1 MCGRYL
7 FDPLSGELDEYWQ
20 IISNVK
26 NKLKEKDK
34 RQSIASGEVFP
45 SQNVFILG
53 SNRNGGIVAGSAIWG
68 FNNYGNRRLL
78 INARSET
85 VSEKSLS
92 RTPFRNSRCVF
103 IMNGFY
109 EWDDSKDKYLFS
121 NEEGLVYVGGFC
133 RTNIQDGDNS
143 VESIILTTIAND
155 SVSPIHDRM
164 PLIISPDDIRE
175 WLLNPEF
182 ARNYLTKNTNRLYAK
197 KIRSL

>member
-26 NKLKEKDK
+26 NKLKVKDK
-34 RQSIASGEVFP
+34 RPSIASGEVFP

-53 SNRNGGIVAGSAIWG
+53 SNRNGGIVAGSAKWG
-68 FNNYGNRRLL
+68 FNNYDNGRLL

-85 VSEKSLS
+85 VLEKSLFK
-92 RTPFRNSRCVF
+92 TPFRSSRCVF

-109 EWDDSKDKYLFS
+109 EWDDSKDKYFFS
-121 NEEGLVYVGGFC
+121 NEEGPVYVGGFC

-143 VESIILTTIAND
+143 IESIILTTKAND
-155 SVSPIHDRM
+155 SVSSIHDRM
-164 PLIISPDDIRE
+164 PLIISPNDIRE
-175 WLLNPEF
+175 WLLNTDF
-182 ARNYLTKNTNRLYAK
+182 AHKYLSKNMKQLSAK
-197 KIRSL
+197 KVS